1 MSRFLTARGIG
12 TAIYYPKPL
21 HLQDCFAFLGY
32 KEGDFPE
39 AERAARE
46 ALALPV
52 YPELTAEMQTFVI
65 EVINAFF
72 RGR

>member
-1 MSRFLTARGIG
+1 LSRFLTARGIG

-65 EVINAFF
+65 EATDAFF